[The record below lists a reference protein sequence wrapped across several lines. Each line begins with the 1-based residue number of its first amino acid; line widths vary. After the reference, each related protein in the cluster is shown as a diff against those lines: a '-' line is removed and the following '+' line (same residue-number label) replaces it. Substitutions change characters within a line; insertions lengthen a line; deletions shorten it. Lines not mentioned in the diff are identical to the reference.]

1 MFLTADGK
9 GVEYL
14 LKLLICVLVFCI
26 GSTIFSY
33 LNIVIEELPKEDEEK
48 KLSERLTKGRSCCP
62 HCGHAWSVRES
73 LPIFSWL
80 IYKRKCVY
88 CFERIS
94 PRHTLIELLGGAL
107 AVLTVL
113 YYGIG
118 FSAVTVFLV
127 FAVLAVI
134 AFIDIDTQY
143 IPPELN
149 IILAVLGVISI
160 WTLPGVS
167 VWERIIGA
175 FCISVPLI
183 IIVLFIP
190 GGFGGG
196 DIKLMAAAGI
206 VLGWKGNVFAFFIAA
221 LLGGVYGI
229 YLLVTKKK
237 GRKEHFAFGPF
248 LSIGIAVS
256 LYANLGVTVIC
267 RYADMLAVIA
277 NK

>member
-1 MFLTADGK
+1 
-9 GVEYL
+9 
-14 LKLLICVLVFCI
+14 
-26 GSTIFSY
+26 
-33 LNIVIEELPKEDEEK
+33 
-48 KLSERLTKGRSCCP
+48 
-62 HCGHAWSVRES
+62 
-73 LPIFSWL
+73 
-80 IYKRKCVY
+80 
-88 CFERIS
+88 
-94 PRHTLIELLGGAL
+94 LIELLGGAL

-118 FSAVTVFLV
+118 FSTVTVFLV
-127 FAVLAVI
+127 FCVLAVI
-134 AFIDIDTQY
+134 AVIDIDTQY

-149 IILAVLGVISI
+149 VILAVLGVISI

-167 VWERIIGA
+167 VLERIIGA

-206 VLGWKGNVFAFFIAA
+206 LLGWKGNVFAFFIAV
-221 LLGGVYGI
+221 LLGGIYGI

-237 GRKEHFAFGPF
+237 GKKDHFAFGPF

-267 RYADMLAVIA
+267 RYADMLAVIV